1 MHLQCVLSLDSK
13 PGQRK
18 CLLQLSDVKEK
29 TLKCKENCFMTLI
42 PLADAGVFCLVFFG
56 IFDSILNYR

>member
-18 CLLQLSDVKEK
+18 GLLQLSDVKEK

-42 PLADAGVFCLVFFG
+42 PLADAGVFCLVF
-56 IFDSILNYR
+56 LYY